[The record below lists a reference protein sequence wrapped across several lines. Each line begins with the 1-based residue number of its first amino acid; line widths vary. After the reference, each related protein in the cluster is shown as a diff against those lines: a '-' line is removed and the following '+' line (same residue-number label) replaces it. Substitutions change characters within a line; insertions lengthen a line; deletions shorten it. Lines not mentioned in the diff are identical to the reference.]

1 MTTFTTLNQLLNAQ
15 FGTAQPIE
23 ILEIMATRQ
32 RLTTREVLDVESNKS
47 VFDLIDE
54 VSGKPA
60 GSTFDEMREYTERLT
75 PEEVAIRFTRDN
87 AREVS
92 ALLDDINSGIIN
104 FIHDNLAVPSE
115 DDDDYNIAALMATR
129 ARLVQ
134 LLAKP

>member
-1 MTTFTTLNQLLNAQ
+1 
-15 FGTAQPIE
+15 
-23 ILEIMATRQ
+23 MATRQ

-75 PEEVAIRFTRDN
+75 PEEIAIRFTRDN